1 MSIFNCKAVIL
12 GLKSAA
18 VNSWTKYK
26 IQSREKKQ
34 HTGPVATHRYYMDS
48 SDENN
53 NNNNKATGVRHQE
66 LPLHFPFLILFLFL
80 RQLHL
85 EPAFGGVAVLL
96 LVAFVIVPV
105 ARGVSALLALEGL
118 LAGVPQHV
126 AFQVHALVAAVAA
139 HAALEGLGARVDAL
153 VPLEIGQVST
163 SVVAH
168 TAFVGLLA
176 RVHAVVPL
184 EVVEVGGGV
193 IALRALIGL
202 LAAVS
207 LHVAGEMVGVLRDER
222 TRRAGVQL
230 VAFLRAARRAF
241 GQHV

>member
-1 MSIFNCKAVIL
+1 
-12 GLKSAA
+12 
-18 VNSWTKYK
+18 
-26 IQSREKKQ
+26 
-34 HTGPVATHRYYMDS
+34 MDS

-53 NNNNKATGVRHQE
+53 YNNNKATGVRHHKE
-66 LPLHFPFLILFLFL
+66 LPLHFSFLILFL

-126 AFQVHALVAAVAA
+126 AFQVHALVTAVAA

-153 VPLEIGQVST
+153 VPLEIGQVSA

-168 TAFVGLLA
+168 AAFVGLLA

-184 EVVEVGGGV
+184 EVIEVGGGV
-193 IALRALIGL
+193 IALWALVGL

-230 VAFLRAARRAF
+230 VVFLRAARRAF